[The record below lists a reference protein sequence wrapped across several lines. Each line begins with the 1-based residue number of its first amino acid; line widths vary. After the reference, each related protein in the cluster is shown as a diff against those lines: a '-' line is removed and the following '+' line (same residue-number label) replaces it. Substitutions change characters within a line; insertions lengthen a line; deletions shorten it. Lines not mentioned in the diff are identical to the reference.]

1 MKKLQRQ
8 AAVEARSL
16 GDSGSGSG
24 GAKLVS
30 NPSQGSLY
38 RTRSHSSRS
47 RGQAVICF
55 APSGKSF
62 PEHVRLPQRRFSS
75 VQHVYARLR
84 ARLAPPKRPRR
95 LSPALA
101 PKRGA
106 RLSLCASSRESVCS
120 AAPNFS
126 RCNDQL
132 INLPN
137 KCYGME
143 LLLVMHLQNAATCHI
158 FF

>member
-38 RTRSHSSRS
+38 RTRSHSSMS

-55 APSGKSF
+55 TPSGKSF
-62 PEHVRLPQRRFSS
+62 PST
-75 VQHVYARLR
+75 
-84 ARLAPPKRPRR
+84 
-95 LSPALA
+95 
-101 PKRGA
+101 
-106 RLSLCASSRESVCS
+106 CACLS
-120 AAPNFS
+120 AAFPLYS
-126 RCNDQL
+126 TSTLACVSASHHRSAHDAYHPPWHRSEARGCRSALPHVKACAQQRL
-132 INLPN
+132 IFP
-137 KCYGME
+137 G
-143 LLLVMHLQNAATCHI
+143 VMI
-158 FF
+158 S